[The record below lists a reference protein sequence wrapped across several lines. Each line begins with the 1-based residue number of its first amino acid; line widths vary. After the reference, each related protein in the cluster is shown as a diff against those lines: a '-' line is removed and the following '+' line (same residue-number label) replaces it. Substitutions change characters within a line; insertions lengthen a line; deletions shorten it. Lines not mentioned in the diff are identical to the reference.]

1 MSDSALNAT
10 SPGNIDAAKAGPAIA
25 PEIHEVYGMFAT
37 DAAMQDA
44 VARLTQAGFDRADL
58 SLPAVGNDA
67 ATATPEQGASNP
79 NTDTDMRQVRTMGA
93 SMAGTAAAFA
103 AAGLTIATGGVAAL
117 AIGAAV
123 VAGGGAAALVETLGG
138 AASDAQHSARDE
150 AAAHGELVLSV
161 RTINAERVERAT
173 SLMQA
178 AGAAKVAAATRER
191 SA

>member
-1 MSDSALNAT
+1 MSDSTLNAT
-10 SPGNIDAAKAGPAIA
+10 SPGNIEAKKAGPAISS
-25 PEIHEVYGMFAT
+25 EINEVYGMFAS

-58 SLPAVGNDA
+58 SLPAADNSA
-67 ATATPEQGASNP
+67 ATATPEQGAAILT
-79 NTDTDMRQVRTMGA
+79 TDTDMRQVRTMGA

-103 AAGLTIATGGVAAL
+103 AAGMTIATGGVAAL

-123 VAGGGAAALVETLGG
+123 VAGGSVAALVETAGG
-138 AASDAQHSARDE
+138 AVGNAQHASRD
-150 AAAHGELVLSV
+150 AAAARGELVLSA
-161 RTINAERVERAT
+161 RTINPERVDRAT

-178 AGAAKVAAATRER
+178 AGATKVAAVTRER